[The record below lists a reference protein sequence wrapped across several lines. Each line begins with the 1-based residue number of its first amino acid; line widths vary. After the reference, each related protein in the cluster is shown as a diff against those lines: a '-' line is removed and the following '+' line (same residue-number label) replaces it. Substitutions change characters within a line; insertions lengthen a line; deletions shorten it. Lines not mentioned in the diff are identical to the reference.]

1 MATAPASDLPAKLPS
16 GLVNS
21 MHAATHA
28 VLALLLLRAFKPLDA
43 ADGAWPRIGSRTGLL
58 IMFLTL
64 LHGLHEEGTQVEIA
78 SRSCSLA
85 DLVLDLFGGALVLI
99 APWREGHGR
108 LRSFLPVLCV
118 LLAIGL
124 TATYLAEWE
133 SFDGLLAPLL
143 KPIADAI

>member
-1 MATAPASDLPAKLPS
+1 
-16 GLVNS
+16 

-28 VLALLLLRAFKPLDA
+28 VLAMLLLRAIKPLDA

-58 IMFLTL
+58 IMLMTL
-64 LHGLHEEGTQVEIA
+64 MHGLHEEGTQLGVA

-85 DLVLDLFGGALVLI
+85 DLLLDLFGGALVLI
-99 APWREGHGR
+99 APWREG
-108 LRSFLPVLCV
+108 RSRPRSYLPVLFV
-118 LLAIGL
+118 LMAIVL